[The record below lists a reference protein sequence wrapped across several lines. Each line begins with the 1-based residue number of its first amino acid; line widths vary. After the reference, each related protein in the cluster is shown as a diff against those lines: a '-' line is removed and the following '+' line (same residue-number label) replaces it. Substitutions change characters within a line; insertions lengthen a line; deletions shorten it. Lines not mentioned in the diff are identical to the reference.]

1 MRESSRFVGRAG
13 TVVSHAPGKLR
24 TRRPRTLEGLN
35 ALLFLGPKG
44 LLFAAFVII
53 PFGYT
58 FILIFED
65 GNLLR
70 GFTFVG
76 LQNFGTLMQ
85 DSLFWQTLE
94 HTGLYMLVA
103 LPLSITVPLA
113 IAVLLTSTLSGLRVY
128 RTIIYMPSLLSIV
141 ATGLVWQI
149 MIDPSEGPVYHLFN
163 VLLRLH
169 IPWLNSGAFALVFIA
184 LISVWSSLGFLSI
197 IFVAAINEIPPT
209 LSEAAAIDGA
219 NAWDIFWW
227 VKLPLLRPV
236 IQLVL
241 VLVTVWSIQVFDV
254 VYVLTQG
261 GPGTATYTVMWYV
274 YQNVFGSGSVG
285 YAAAMGVLILLITL
299 AMSIAYIRG
308 LRVEG
313 TAHE

>member
-1 MRESSRFVGRAG
+1 MQSI
-13 TVVSHAPGKLR
+13 VSHAPGRLHA
-24 TRRPRTLEGLN
+24 RRRRTLDGLN

-44 LLFAAFVII
+44 VLFAAFVII

-58 FILIFED
+58 FILVFED

-76 LQNFGTLMQ
+76 LQNFGTMVQ
-85 DSLFWQTLE
+85 DALFWQTLV
-94 HTGLYMLVA
+94 HTALYMLIA
-103 LPLSITVPLA
+103 LPLSISVPLA
-113 IAVLLTSTLSGLRVY
+113 IAVLLTSSLQGLRVY
-128 RTIIYMPSLLSIV
+128 RTIIYTPSLLSIV

-149 MIDPSEGPVYHLFN
+149 MIDPNEGPVYHLLN
-163 VLLRLH
+163 VVFGLH

-197 IFVAAINEIPPT
+197 IFVAAINEIPQT

-219 NAWDIFWW
+219 DAWHIFWW

-254 VYVLTQG
+254 IYVLTRG

-299 AMSIAYIRG
+299 GISALYIRG